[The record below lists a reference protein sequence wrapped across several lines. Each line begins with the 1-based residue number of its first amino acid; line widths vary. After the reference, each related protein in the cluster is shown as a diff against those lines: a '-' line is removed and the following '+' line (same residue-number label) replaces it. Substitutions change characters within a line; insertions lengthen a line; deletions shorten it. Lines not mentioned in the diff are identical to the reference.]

1 MTRVNFLRQKSMP
14 KEKASTTLMVPAD
27 AGSVPGT
34 NSIIST
40 ALRLPVQTILL
51 HGQSA
56 LPVVRL

>member
-1 MTRVNFLRQKSMP
+1 
-14 KEKASTTLMVPAD
+14 LMVPAD